1 LGAEGAVLAARGC
14 EVGLLGAVGAVQAA
28 RGCAEVAK
36 IPAGRGEH
44 ASPMGIGTRG
54 LVSSKKI
61 KVLDRWRCW
70 MRFSFLELLMSFFI
84 SGVIVFD
91 FVSETKNVK
100 TEMVLAFIDRFQPFS
115 PLVMWS
121 TTNGYSNTSS
131 TQMDPLSTTKLV
143 GSSVDSPNVLVLI
156 L

>member
-1 LGAEGAVLAARGC
+1 
-14 EVGLLGAVGAVQAA
+14 
-28 RGCAEVAK
+28 
-36 IPAGRGEH
+36 
-44 ASPMGIGTRG
+44 
-54 LVSSKKI
+54 
-61 KVLDRWRCW
+61 